1 MIGVG
6 ICRSLLQL
14 RIVYTKV
21 LKETEKSIPVNNKL
35 GNLINTLQ
43 QEMEPLDKLKDK
55 SGKYGTPKTCNMP
68 AAKL

>member
-35 GNLINTLQ
+35 GNLILFSKKWNLYT
-43 QEMEPLDKLKDK
+43 
-55 SGKYGTPKTCNMP
+55 N
-68 AAKL
+68 